1 MREAEYNAQERTT
14 CPQDGEVYLRRGT
27 EFHCVVA
34 AEHQIMGLEGA
45 FRHHLTNFLEINLRC
60 NA

>member
-1 MREAEYNAQERTT
+1 VLKSKRAAQKTREVNLGRE
-14 CPQDGEVYLRRGT
+14 T

-34 AEHQIMGLEGA
+34 TEHQIMGLKGA
-45 FRHHLTNFLEINLRC
+45 FRHHLTNFLEINLKC